1 MQAPALRP
9 RRLIPLLAIGGI
21 FLVALLLGAIGSV
34 FFQYSVACGGGNF
47 VTRLRS
53 DRHTE
58 AAEVKEMTAAMASR
72 APLRDLTV
80 ERVSGRQVVLQDP
93 KFTLFRFTSDYP
105 PGDPRDV
112 PRTLRE
118 LWQSI
123 YLKHHPG
130 APSATPTN
138 LSIVTADNSPGIA
151 LMPASCAL
159 P

>member
-1 MQAPALRP
+1 MQAPAQRP
-9 RRLIPLLAIGGI
+9 RRLPLLAIGA
-21 FLVALLLGAIGSV
+21 LLLAALLLGGVGSIY
-34 FFQYSVACGGGNF
+34 FQYSVACGAGNF

-53 DRHTE
+53 DRHAE
-58 AAEVKEMTAAMASR
+58 AAEVKEMTAALVSR

-118 LWQSI
+118 LWRSI

-130 APSATPTN
+130 APSTTPTN
-138 LSIVTADNSPGIA
+138 LSIVSADNSPGIA